1 MGKTKIKK
9 KYSKTDCLILGI
21 GFLILGLFVLS
32 IAIPIVY
39 VVLLIH
45 SVNEKKS
52 EYDEYLKMTNSVS
65 AEKNLDDKSKD
76 VYESIREKNSMLKDL
91 KTSLSERTTRREEL
105 KSQATD
111 KNNNAA
117 EAEAKMAQYMKE
129 LGFSSYEELLAA
141 YNDLLKENR

>member
-9 KYSKTDCLILGI
+9 KYSRSAYKTVLTVLCGVIIIL
-21 GFLILGLFVLS
+21 V
-32 IAIPIVY
+32 IACI
-39 VVLLIH
+39 LLIH

-52 EYDEYLKMTNSVS
+52 EYDEYLKKTNSVS

>member
-9 KYSKTDCLILGI
+9 KYSRSAYKTVLTVLCGVIIIL
-21 GFLILGLFVLS
+21 V
-32 IAIPIVY
+32 IACI
-39 VVLLIH
+39 LLIH
-45 SVNEKKS
+45 AVNEKKS

-105 KSQATD
+105 KSQATG

>member
-9 KYSKTDCLILGI
+9 KHSRAAYKTVLAVLCGVIIIL
-21 GFLILGLFVLS
+21 V
-32 IAIPIVY
+32 IACI
-39 VVLLIH
+39 LLIH

-52 EYDEYLKMTNSVS
+52 EYDEYLRMTNSVS

-76 VYESIREKNSMLKDL
+76 VYESIREKNSVLKDL
-91 KTSLSERTTRREEL
+91 KTSLTGRTARREEL

-111 KNNNAA
+111 KTNSAA
-117 EAEAKMAQYMKE
+117 EAEAKMAQYIKE

>member
-9 KYSKTDCLILGI
+9 KYSRSAYKTVLTVLCGVIIILVIACILI
-21 GFLILGLFVLS
+21 
-32 IAIPIVY
+32 
-39 VVLLIH
+39 IH
-45 SVNEKKS
+45 SGNDTKS

-111 KNNNAA
+111 KNNNGA
-117 EAEAKMAQYMKE
+117 ERKQKW
-129 LGFSSYEELLAA
+129 LSI
-141 YNDLLKENR
+141 

>member
-9 KYSKTDCLILGI
+9 KYSRSAYKTVLTVLCGVIIILVIACILI
-21 GFLILGLFVLS
+21 
-32 IAIPIVY
+32 
-39 VVLLIH
+39 IH

-76 VYESIREKNSMLKDL
+76 VYESIREKNSMLKDP

>member
-9 KYSKTDCLILGI
+9 KNSRSAYKTVLTVLCGVIIILVIACILI
-21 GFLILGLFVLS
+21 
-32 IAIPIVY
+32 
-39 VVLLIH
+39 IH

-105 KSQATD
+105 NSQATD

>member
-9 KYSKTDCLILGI
+9 KYSRSAYKTVLTVFCGVIIIL
-21 GFLILGLFVLS
+21 V
-32 IAIPIVY
+32 IACI
-39 VVLLIH
+39 LLIH

-91 KTSLSERTTRREEL
+91 KMSLSERTTRREEL

>member
-9 KYSKTDCLILGI
+9 KYSRSAYKTVLTVLCGVIIILVI
-21 GFLILGLFVLS
+21 ACILQ
-32 IAIPIVY
+32 
-39 VVLLIH
+39 IH

-91 KTSLSERTTRREEL
+91 KMSLSERTTRREEL

-111 KNNNAA
+111 KNNNAT

>member
-9 KYSKTDCLILGI
+9 KYSRSAYKTVLTVFCGVIIIL
-21 GFLILGLFVLS
+21 V
-32 IAIPIVY
+32 IACI
-39 VVLLIH
+39 LLIH

-65 AEKNLDDKSKD
+65 A
-76 VYESIREKNSMLKDL
+76 EKNSMLKDL

>member
-9 KYSKTDCLILGI
+9 KHSRSAYKTVLAVLCGVIIILVI
-21 GFLILGLFVLS
+21 ACILLN
-32 IAIPIVY
+32 
-39 VVLLIH
+39 H

-52 EYDEYLKMTNSVS
+52 EYDEYLRMTNSVS

-76 VYESIREKNSMLKDL
+76 VYESIREKNSVLKDL
-91 KTSLSERTTRREEL
+91 KTSLTGRTARREEL

-111 KNNNAA
+111 KTNSAA
-117 EAEAKMAQYMKE
+117 EAEAKMAQYIKE

-141 YNDLLKENR
+141 YNKLLAEN

>member
-9 KYSKTDCLILGI
+9 KYSRSAYKTVLTVLCGGIIIL
-21 GFLILGLFVLS
+21 V
-32 IAIPIVY
+32 IACI
-39 VVLLIH
+39 LLIH

-91 KTSLSERTTRREEL
+91 KTSLSESTTRREEL

>member
-9 KYSKTDCLILGI
+9 KNSRSAYKTVLTVLCGGIIIL
-21 GFLILGLFVLS
+21 V
-32 IAIPIVY
+32 IACI
-39 VVLLIH
+39 LLIH

>member
-1 MGKTKIKK
+1 
-9 KYSKTDCLILGI
+9 
-21 GFLILGLFVLS
+21 
-32 IAIPIVY
+32 
-39 VVLLIH
+39 
-45 SVNEKKS
+45 
-52 EYDEYLKMTNSVS
+52 MTNSVS

>member
-9 KYSKTDCLILGI
+9 KYSRSAYKTVLTVLCGVIIILVIACILI
-21 GFLILGLFVLS
+21 
-32 IAIPIVY
+32 
-39 VVLLIH
+39 IH

-91 KTSLSERTTRREEL
+91 KTSHSERTTRREEL